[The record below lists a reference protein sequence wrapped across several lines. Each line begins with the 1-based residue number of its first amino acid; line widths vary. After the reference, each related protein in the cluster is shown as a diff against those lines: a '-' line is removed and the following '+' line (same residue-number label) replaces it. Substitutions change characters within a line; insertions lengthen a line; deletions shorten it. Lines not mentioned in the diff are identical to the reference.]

1 MQSFKYKQT
10 YFLSSRIFLQ
20 HVSPPL
26 FWSNVTVCKL
36 LSIVGISLVVI
47 FRIIIVQRYVIK
59 VLTEP
64 CFWCGVAV
72 ALYTLKMESKHLRL
86 AHLLTHVYI
95 RMNNFMTLK
104 AIIYVQS
111 NYSFYNEN
119 NEHTSQYYVIH
130 CYSQGIPIVK
140 SFAINIKCK
149 YLIDNCIYI
158 NKDWFIN
165 NTK

>member
-1 MQSFKYKQT
+1 
-10 YFLSSRIFLQ
+10 
-20 HVSPPL
+20 
-26 FWSNVTVCKL
+26 
-36 LSIVGISLVVI
+36 
-47 FRIIIVQRYVIK
+47 
-59 VLTEP
+59 
-64 CFWCGVAV
+64 
-72 ALYTLKMESKHLRL
+72 
-86 AHLLTHVYI
+86 
-95 RMNNFMTLK
+95 MNNFMTLK
-104 AIIYVQS
+104 AIIYVQN

-119 NEHTSQYYVIH
+119 NELTSQYYVIH